1 MSFYTNK
8 VLEILLLLQIL
19 LFTVKSYVEMDKEE
33 YVKGLLQ
40 EDNFNCKSLKPNEYK
55 LALSLKTI
63 CDEVLGELTVKEKI
77 EHTKEITIENICFV
91 TSVLL
96 RDFDRC
102 ENELITMKPCM
113 KAPYCNI
120 EMQYIPHSIAYEIC
134 IRLKSEASKIPDFN
148 ELVLKSTKY
157 FIKSHFTKNAIAAIN
172 EVTDISLD
180 EFQKVDGL
188 VYSSTL
194 CPHRGLSHLSDRKPV
209 ASSKSDVS
217 FSFSMNVAPFMH
229 CTDRQFIFTYY
240 HPTDNAKCLGLNLD
254 QLELVNQ
261 MQSLSVITNNMK
273 RIPRDLACTI
283 IWMISQRWGN
293 CSYVLSEMI
302 DIKTKLAIS
311 FCNKLAEISPDNCK
325 YLVQNKNISTS
336 FLTFKAVKLLRLIEA
351 TLRLNSEYF
360 PEFEISAED
369 VANVIFIGNGR
380 EMIEE
385 NEEFILKALRDVRAS
400 QGRQKSSVYG
410 CNHTYNPIRTRY
422 KQIPPYME
430 YESIIDRI
438 TYGDPDLAQYDEKLI
453 NFGPLVMRRSE
464 HWTDEKNM
472 GSHEKEYIGTRVRLL
487 SYYVPLPS
495 TFQPNDPYNW
505 VLGPCSWLEDK
516 HKKLPSLIA
525 AIAADRG
532 YRLHILNACE
542 SIYALVHDSGES
554 CSKVVTAALFLTT
567 NRENIAEATDICSE
581 TSMRADIPFFRKK
594 SIREYN
600 TGVNNDELYLVYQG
614 VVLALCIEL
623 GISLDIDDINH
634 IIFQDYPINAHLA
647 SRVLLNSLLYRA
659 LQLPSE
665 FRTRSGFWNW
675 PTQMHSSLSNAQ
687 AREILGY
694 REVQLLFEQ
703 AQVQSEIM
711 AIRQELLPYIFKEM
725 NFKGNTNPIRN
736 KIQKSELGKDHAPYN
751 LTKSREYWGKYYE
764 YEFLKSSNKDINPLR
779 THLVR
784 LERLHLDL
792 SMERQAI
799 QRLNKVLLTYI
810 GHKIHDIPKSLINKN
825 FHPIYFPTLFRSN
838 ITNDKRVVAG
848 VATITAI
855 RNVQN
860 MFSSKSLSNN
870 SDGDTRL
877 SYNVKSKPFY
887 TEIIECSSLTNK
899 GLDFAYFVQN
909 IANLHFELNISLG
922 VACTIISQM
931 NNSLPI
937 DESFQLAAFAIL
949 SNHLQALDRNQI
961 YSLWV
966 FVKPAILSY
975 GDQTLA
981 THDYKMHISTESEL
995 DNSVINLNDSQNYLN
1010 MQNSSVSFKN
1020 NFKISIPIT
1029 PGVKRPRNQLVMT
1042 DALTIENVN
1051 EKSIETILRDKEIK
1065 GEDTSFRENKRIF
1078 RELKET
1084 VLQLDGRITSLRNK
1098 LGLSETGNQSKYLQ
1112 NIIRTLINKRNIS
1125 IKRLIHL
1132 AGVISEEEVKKADE
1146 YNINI
1151 PNGIR
1156 RIAKLHQ
1163 MRSIIEADILKLSD
1177 EAIYPEKNKRIEE
1190 LKAKLENIVG
1200 EIQHLI
1206 QLGGYIESDLRWYS
1220 DTERCLNNYIPRHN
1234 QVLSMEP
1241 TTGFGTLYWYKGQ
1254 SGKKGI
1260 RTECTKSQRKRFKS
1274 ISKDIYRLLSISL
1287 KFYPIPM
1294 SESEKNKFISDSYID
1309 PRQIIYW
1316 QNLLFLLNAQD
1327 ISQGCNYSKTL
1338 LKKLLFFV
1346 SSNNFDY
1353 MDTPLFILWCA
1364 DHIRS
1369 RLGNEDIWRNIVG
1382 LLWLVFFDQPIK
1394 PRELVEKNWGQGMTF
1409 Y

>member
-1 MSFYTNK
+1 MSFYTDK

-19 LFTVKSYVEMDKEE
+19 LFTVKSHVKIDTKE
-33 YVKGLLQ
+33 YIKGPLQ
-40 EDNFNCKSLKPNEYK
+40 EENFNCKSLQSNEYK
-55 LALSLKTI
+55 LALILRTI
-63 CDEVLGELTVKEKI
+63 CNEVLGELTVKEKI
-77 EHTKEITIENICFV
+77 EYTREITIEDICFIIN
-91 TSVLL
+91 VLL
-96 RDFDRC
+96 RDFDMC
-102 ENELITMKPCM
+102 ENELITINPFMKVS
-113 KAPYCNI
+113 YCNI
-120 EMQYIPHSIAYEIC
+120 EMRCTPHSIAYEIC
-134 IRLKSEASKIPDFN
+134 IRLKSEASKIPDFS
-148 ELVLKSTKY
+148 ELLSKSTKY
-157 FIKSHFTKNAIAAIN
+157 FVKSHFTKNAIATIN
-172 EVTDISLD
+172 EVMDISLN
-180 EFQKVDGL
+180 EFQKVDGS
-188 VYSSTL
+188 VSSLTL
-194 CPHRGLSHLSDRKPV
+194 YPQRDLNHLSDGQSA
-209 ASSKSDVS
+209 ASSKSDVE
-217 FSFSMNVAPFMH
+217 FSFNVNVAPFMQ
-229 CTDRQFIFTYY
+229 CTNRQLIFTYY

-261 MQSLSVITNNMK
+261 MQSLSVTTDNMK

-283 IWMISQRWGN
+283 IWMISQRWNN

-311 FCNKLAEISPDNCK
+311 FCNKLAEISPANCK

-336 FLTFKAVKLLRLIEA
+336 FLTFKAVKLLRLIET

-385 NEEFILKALRDVRAS
+385 NEEYILKALRDVRVS

-410 CNHTYNPIRTRY
+410 RNHVYNPIRTRY

-430 YESIIDRI
+430 HESILDRI
-438 TYGDPDLAQYDEKLI
+438 TYGNPDLAQCDEKFI
-453 NFGPLVMRRSE
+453 NFDPLAMRQSE
-464 HWTDEKNM
+464 HWIDEKNM
-472 GSHEKEYIGTRVRLL
+472 GSHEREYIGTRVRLL
-487 SYYVPLPS
+487 SYYIPPPS
-495 TFQPNDPYNW
+495 TFQPSDPYNW
-505 VLGPCSWLEDK
+505 ILGPCSWLEDK
-516 HKKLPSLIA
+516 HKKLPNLIA
-525 AIAADRG
+525 AIATDRG

-542 SIYALVHDSGES
+542 SIYALVHGSGES

-567 NRENIAEATDICSE
+567 NKENIAEATDICSE
-581 TSMRADIPFFRKK
+581 TSMRADIPFFRKE
-594 SIREYN
+594 SVREYN
-600 TGVNNDELYLVYQG
+600 TGVNNHELYLVYQG
-614 VVLALCIEL
+614 IVLALCIEL

-634 IIFQDYPINAHLA
+634 IIFQDYPVNAHLVP
-647 SRVLLNSLLYRA
+647 RVLLNSLLYRA

-675 PTQMHSSLSNAQ
+675 PTQMHSTLSNAQ

-711 AIRQELLPYIFKEM
+711 TIRQELLPYIFKET
-725 NFKGNTNPIRN
+725 NLKSNTNPI
-736 KIQKSELGKDHAPYN
+736 KKKMQKSEIGEDHTPYN
-751 LTKSREYWGKYYE
+751 LTKSREYWDKYYE
-764 YEFLKSSNKDINPLR
+764 YEFLNVSDKDINPLR
-779 THLVR
+779 AHLVR

-799 QRLNKVLLTYI
+799 QRLNKVLLAYI
-810 GHKIHDIPKSLINKN
+810 GHKIHDIPKSSINRN
-825 FHPIYFPTLFRSN
+825 FHPIYSPTVFRSN
-838 ITNDKRVVAG
+838 IAGNKRIVAG
-848 VATITAI
+848 IATITAM

-860 MFSSKSLSNN
+860 IFSSKSLSNN
-870 SDGDTRL
+870 SDGDTSL

-922 VACTIISQM
+922 IACTIISHM
-931 NNSLPI
+931 NNNLPI

-961 YSLWV
+961 YSLWT
-966 FVKPAILSY
+966 FIKPGILSY
-975 GDQTLA
+975 GDQTLV
-981 THDYKMHISTESEL
+981 THDYKIHTSTESEL
-995 DNSVINLNDSQNYLN
+995 DTSIIDLNDGQNYLN
-1010 MQNSSVSFKN
+1010 MQNSSMSSKN
-1020 NFKISIPIT
+1020 NFEISTPIT
-1029 PGVKRPRNQLVMT
+1029 PEVKRPRDQLVMN

-1051 EKSIETILRDKEIK
+1051 EKSIKTILRDKENK
-1065 GEDTSFRENKRIF
+1065 EEDTSFRENKRIF

-1084 VLQLDGRITSLRNK
+1084 VLQLDGRITSLKNK
-1098 LGLSETGNQSKYLQ
+1098 LELSETGNQSKYLQ
-1112 NIIRTLINKRNIS
+1112 KTIRTLINKKNIS

-1132 AGVISEEEVKKADE
+1132 AGVISEKEVKKADK

-1177 EAIYPEKNKRIEE
+1177 ETIYPEKNKRIQE

-1234 QVLSMEP
+1234 QVLSIEP

-1254 SGKKGI
+1254 SSKKEI
-1260 RTECTKSQRKRFKS
+1260 RTECTKSQRKRFKI

-1294 SESEKNKFISDSYID
+1294 SEFEQNNFINDSYID

-1316 QNLLFLLNAQD
+1316 QNLLFLLNIQD

-1338 LKKLLFFV
+1338 LKKLLFSV

-1369 RLGNEDIWRNIVG
+1369 RLGNEDTWRNIVG
-1382 LLWLVFFDQPIK
+1382 LLWLIFFDQPIK
-1394 PRELVEKNWGQGMTF
+1394 PRELVEKNWGQSIRF